1 MYDAH
6 ATWAA
11 CPLPRTWFVFQ
22 AHHHGSCLLQMQ
34 PCRPALAPS
43 PCLGMLGRTLGS
55 IVSMEPDLLR
65 VQIELNRIRLV
76 SKGVRG

>member
-1 MYDAH
+1 MSDAH

-11 CPLPRTWFVFQ
+11 CPLPRAWLVFQ
-22 AHHHGSCLLQMQ
+22 AHHHGPCLVQMQ
-34 PCRPALAPS
+34 PCRPAQSPS
-43 PCLGMLGRTLGS
+43 PCRGMLGRTLGS
-55 IVSMEPDLLR
+55 IVSMEPGLLR